1 MEPLSRML
9 CENALEGPVLLDIA
23 KPSTRQV
30 EMLAPPALRLS
41 HLAHLIGAKFVGPAD
56 PIIDG
61 LARQD
66 LAEEGDLVT
75 FTEVTG
81 QNDRKLR
88 RSNASAVILR
98 MNSNISDLPMAVI
111 RATRPDATGVR
122 AAQIIGGLGVGK
134 YLRDLRRFHL
144 RASTLAPVLLFS
156 GHARE
161 FSQSVAWIGRKLRW
175 WRNLSA
181 EAREQPQ
188 NRWWISQLQDRI
200 GIPFPDYSIHD
211 DRFLLQLER
220 YLHRLEAYRAEV
232 KDSSA
237 AVIPVRHPRFFVVAE
252 WLDKQILWA
261 GKLTDKERGEPANA
275 WRLRQFETRLD
286 LLPGSFGP
294 QVIRGHLNQSFEKN
308 SDKYLEDLVVY
319 REEDPTH
326 AHSLLIPLDHP
337 TLAQSGYW
345 IDDKMKWWRGLTDRA
360 KAMPHNQW
368 RIQQLKTKI
377 GLPFAEYNRYDDGIR
392 ARCDRYIADREV
404 YRAETS
410 RRNSLLIPVTY
421 PKYRTSSRWINEEL
435 AWWKRLSSEECEKPR
450 NRWLIGL
457 LKDPVGIPFPEYSS
471 HDDDFAISLYHYRR
485 DLSRYSAESENGHR
499 VIIPRSDDPNFPY
512 KTSASWMS
520 NLFQWWRS
528 LTDQDKKRL
537 NVQWRLTLLQTVLG
551 LTSPSHQNTHATRV
565 RSQGKP

>member
-1 MEPLSRML
+1 MV
-9 CENALEGPVLLDIA
+9 PVSSA
-23 KPSTRQV
+23 KPSTDQV

-41 HLAHLIGAKFVGPAD
+41 HLAHLIGAQFVGPTD

-75 FTEVTG
+75 FAEVAG
-81 QNDRKLR
+81 QNDQKLR
-88 RSNASAVILR
+88 RSKASAVILR
-98 MNSNISDLPMAVI
+98 MNSNIPDLPMAVI
-111 RATRPDATGVR
+111 RATQPDLAGVR
-122 AAQIIGGLGVGK
+122 AAEIIGGLGVGRC
-134 YLRDLRRFHL
+134 LRDLRRFHV
-144 RASTLAPVLLFS
+144 RTSNHAPVLLFPS
-156 GHARE
+156 HARE
-161 FSQSVAWIGRKLRW
+161 FSQSAAWIGRKLRW
-175 WRNLSA
+175 WKNLSA
-181 EAREQPQ
+181 EAREQPR

-220 YLHRLEAYRAEV
+220 YLHRLEAYRGEI
-232 KDSSA
+232 KDSSV
-237 AVIPVRHPRFFVVAE
+237 AVIPVRHPRFSVIAG

-261 GKLTDKERGEPANA
+261 GKMADNERREPANA
-275 WRLRQFETRLD
+275 WRLQQFETKLG
-286 LLPGSFGP
+286 LVPGSFGL
-294 QVIRGHLNQSFEKN
+294 QIIRGHLNQAFEKN
-308 SDKYLEDLVVY
+308 SDQYLEDLAVY
-319 REEDPTH
+319 REEDLTR

-337 TLAQSGYW
+337 TLAQSGHW
-345 IDDKMKWWRGLTDRA
+345 IDDKMKWWRGLTDQA

-392 ARCDRYIADREV
+392 ARCDRYIADREL

-421 PKYRTSSRWINEEL
+421 PKYRTSRRWINEEL
-435 AWWKRLSSEECEKPR
+435 AWWKSLSSEEREKPR

-457 LKDPVGIPFPEYSS
+457 LKGPVAMPFPEYSS

-485 DLSRYSAESENGHR
+485 DLSRYSAETGNGHR
-499 VIIPRSDDPNFPY
+499 VIIPRSDEPNSPY
-512 KTSASWMS
+512 KISASWMS
-520 NLFQWWRS
+520 NLLQWWRS

-537 NVQWRLTLLQTVLG
+537 NVQWRLGLLQTVLG
-551 LTSPSHQNTHATRV
+551 LTSPAHQNTHETPPYGRW
-565 RSQGKP
+565 

>member
-9 CENALEGPVLLDIA
+9 CENALEGPVLLDMA

-200 GIPFPDYSIHD
+200 GIPFPNYSVHD

-220 YLHRLEAYRAEV
+220 YLHRLEAHRAEV

-237 AVIPVRHPRFFVVAE
+237 AVIPVRHPRFSVVAE
-252 WLDKQILWA
+252 WLDKQIL
-261 GKLTDKERGEPANA
+261 
-275 WRLRQFETRLD
+275 
-286 LLPGSFGP
+286 
-294 QVIRGHLNQSFEKN
+294 
-308 SDKYLEDLVVY
+308 
-319 REEDPTH
+319 
-326 AHSLLIPLDHP
+326 
-337 TLAQSGYW
+337 
-345 IDDKMKWWRGLTDRA
+345 
-360 KAMPHNQW
+360 
-368 RIQQLKTKI
+368 
-377 GLPFAEYNRYDDGIR
+377 
-392 ARCDRYIADREV
+392 
-404 YRAETS
+404 
-410 RRNSLLIPVTY
+410 
-421 PKYRTSSRWINEEL
+421 
-435 AWWKRLSSEECEKPR
+435 
-450 NRWLIGL
+450 
-457 LKDPVGIPFPEYSS
+457 
-471 HDDDFAISLYHYRR
+471 
-485 DLSRYSAESENGHR
+485 
-499 VIIPRSDDPNFPY
+499 
-512 KTSASWMS
+512 
-520 NLFQWWRS
+520 
-528 LTDQDKKRL
+528 
-537 NVQWRLTLLQTVLG
+537 
-551 LTSPSHQNTHATRV
+551 
-565 RSQGKP
+565 